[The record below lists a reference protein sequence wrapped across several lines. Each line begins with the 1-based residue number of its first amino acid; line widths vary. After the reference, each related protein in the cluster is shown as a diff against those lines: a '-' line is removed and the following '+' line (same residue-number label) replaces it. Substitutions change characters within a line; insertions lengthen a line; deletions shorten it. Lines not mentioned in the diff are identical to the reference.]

1 MTSVIETVWS
11 VGWLTGVAALLAAIP
26 RLGRLEVVSRLAVVG
41 ISLLSAE
48 EPRLSFWSRA
58 LIRTQRDRWP
68 GGSGHSA
75 GAGACI
81 CSFRFGHRGSFRM
94 VPRRGPPAARCLRAQ
109 GLRCCGVTRCVG
121 NLRTRSRRSK
131 AGHRLG
137 RIVVAKWFRSLR
149 SG

>member
-94 VPRRGPPAARCLRAQ
+94 VPRRGPPGEMSPGPRPALLWSDPLCWQ
-109 GLRCCGVTRCVG
+109 PTYTVP
-121 NLRTRSRRSK
+121 SE
-131 AGHRLG
+131 
-137 RIVVAKWFRSLR
+137 
-149 SG
+149 